1 MAVSSGFYVLT
12 IKPQD
17 MTCAPWLL
25 EHLPFF
31 ISCTKPY
38 KHTMFPA
45 V

>member
-25 EHLPFF
+25 EHLPFLSHVQSL
-31 ISCTKPY
+31 IN
-38 KHTMFPA
+38 MFPA